1 MNYINIV
8 HVQVFTGQGL
18 RLRTQNALD
27 MAFCTSTIPA
37 YVTALLDAGIITI
50 DYRS

>member
-18 RLRTQNALD
+18 RLRTQNVLD
-27 MAFCTSTIPA
+27 MALCTSTIPA
-37 YVTALLDAGIITI
+37 YVAALLVADITI